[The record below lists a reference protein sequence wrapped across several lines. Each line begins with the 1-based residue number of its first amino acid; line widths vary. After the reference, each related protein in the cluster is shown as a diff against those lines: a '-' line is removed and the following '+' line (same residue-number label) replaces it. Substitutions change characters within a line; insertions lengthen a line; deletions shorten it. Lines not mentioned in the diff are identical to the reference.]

1 MWALQNKTPYAA
13 ERTWVRDK
21 DGHHLWVIALK
32 ATFDV
37 DDAGHLRLADAQEPP
52 LPEPV
57 YWGEPGHSSLR
68 YEAELV
74 VPKPHTDVLINACAH
89 APGGR
94 PAPSVEVAVRIH
106 DVDKMLVVHGE
117 RFYTRG
123 LTGVKPSSPKPFVT
137 QPILYEWAW
146 GGTDTRDTDTRKHVS
161 DSRNPVGRGVA
172 SREAHLM
179 DQPAHRVE
187 YLRGTPAKSGP
198 AGFGP
203 IASYWSPRLEL
214 AGTFDEIWR
223 KTRHPLLPRDF
234 DERFALCAPADQ
246 RPSRCLVGGEKVALV
261 HLTPKGALHF
271 TLPRLRF
278 GFTTWFGAVRRFHE
292 ATLGTVVIEPEV
304 KKVRMVFQTG
314 LRVGP
319 QDIDCL
325 DFTAITERT
334 D

>member
-37 DDAGHLRLADAQEPP
+37 DDAGGLLLVEEQEP
-52 LPEPV
+52 LLREPI
-57 YWGEPGHSSLR
+57 YWGEPGRSSLR

-74 VPKPHTDVLINACAH
+74 PPKPHTDVLINACAH

-94 PAPSVEVAVRIH
+94 PSPSVEVAARIH

-123 LTGVKPSSPKPFVT
+123 LTGVKPSSPKPFIS

-146 GGTDTRDTDTRKHVS
+146 GGTDTRDSDARKHVS
-161 DSRNPVGRGVA
+161 DLRNPVGRGVA
-172 SREAHLM
+172 SRASHRV
-179 DQPAHRVE
+179 DQPAHRIE
-187 YLRGTPAKSGP
+187 YLRGTPAEMGP

-203 IASYWSPRLEL
+203 IASHWSPRLEL
-214 AGTFDEIWR
+214 TGTFDEAWR

-234 DERFALCAPADQ
+234 DERSALCAPVDQ
-246 RPSRCLVGGEKVALV
+246 RPSRRLVGGEKVALV
-261 HLTPKGALHF
+261 HLTPRGSLHF
-271 TLPRLRF
+271 TLPRLHF
-278 GFTTWFGAVRRFHE
+278 GFTTYFGAFRRFHE
-292 ATLGTVVIEPEV
+292 AALGLVVVEPEL

-319 QDIDCL
+319 QDTDRL
-325 DFTAITERT
+325 DFTAIIERA

>member
-1 MWALQNKTPYAA
+1 MWALQNQTPYAA

-21 DGHHLWVIALK
+21 DGHHHWLIALK

-37 DDAGHLRLADAQEPP
+37 DDAGHLRPADAQEPP
-52 LPEPV
+52 LREPV
-57 YWGEPGHSSLR
+57 YWGEPGRSSLR

-74 VPKPHTDVLINACAH
+74 APKLNTDVLINACAH

-117 RFYTRG
+117 RFHARG
-123 LTGVKPSSPKPFVT
+123 LAGVRPSSPKPFVT

-146 GGTDTRDTDTRKHVS
+146 GGTDTRDADTRKHVS

-172 SREAHLM
+172 SREAHLV
-179 DQPAHRVE
+179 DQPAHRIE
-187 YLRGTPAKSGP
+187 YLRGNPAKSGP

-214 AGTFDEIWR
+214 AGTFDEAWR

-234 DERFALCAPADQ
+234 DERFSLCAPADQ
-246 RPSRCLVGGEKVALV
+246 RPSRHLVGGEKVALV
-261 HLTPKGALHF
+261 HLTPKGTLHF

-304 KKVRMVFQTG
+304 MKVRMVFQTS

-319 QDIDCL
+319 QDTERL